1 MYYNNCKYRF
11 VFFYTAVKFI
21 EVSDHL
27 RAMSLIEEAARFKLK
42 PYVTEAAGLNIF
54 SYPGTREEFA
64 DSLVNLGASGC
75 LMRFALRFE
84 GTTIN
89 LDLLFYLVDV
99 VRTKDDAVIFYS
111 PESRVLEMKII
122 QR

>member
-1 MYYNNCKYRF
+1 MYMPFCN
-11 VFFYTAVKFI
+11 FYTLHRFI
-21 EVSDHL
+21 QICGKYHL
-27 RAMSLIEEAARFKLK
+27 MMNLSEEAARLKLK
-42 PYVTEAAGLNIF
+42 PHITAAAGLNIF
-54 SYPGTREEFA
+54 SYPGGREEFA
-64 DSLVNLGASGC
+64 DSLINLGTGGC

-84 GTTIN
+84 GALID

-122 QR
+122 RR